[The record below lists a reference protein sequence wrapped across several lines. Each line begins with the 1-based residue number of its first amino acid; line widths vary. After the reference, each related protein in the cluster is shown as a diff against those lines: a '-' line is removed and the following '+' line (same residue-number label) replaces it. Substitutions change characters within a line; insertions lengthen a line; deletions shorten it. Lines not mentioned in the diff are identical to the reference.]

1 MSSSV
6 GLIRFGVSND
16 SGPDVLLITLNLVKG
31 WMFYQLEGQ
40 LISIPTNCCWAQGKR
55 ADIWGE
61 TELLVASNVTAW
73 PKLQQHELGGYR
85 RLIPCFVFWL
95 RYHIFK
101 YPIAIQGDQKPKA
114 GQCTFWNRLPENLQV
129 TSFYKHG
136 SEKKG
141 LNFLGPKVRILK
153 FTYLESSHQI
163 RQLGYKQNLCLFF
176 LFSKKC
182 LQDQCVLERLRC

>member
-1 MSSSV
+1 MS
-6 GLIRFGVSND
+6 RP
-16 SGPDVLLITLNLVKG
+16 GPSYNSMSWVDTAALFRIT
-31 WMFYQLEGQ
+31 M
-40 LISIPTNCCWAQGKR
+40 PAT
-55 ADIWGE
+55 
-61 TELLVASNVTAW
+61 
-73 PKLQQHELGGYR
+73 R
-85 RLIPCFVFWL
+85 RIFCKCIESKWYYESCFVFWL

-163 RQLGYKQNLCLFF
+163 QQLGYKQNLCLFF